1 MHFNFK
7 TSVTKYSIQCYRFC
21 HRPWY
26 RSYSGKQVKYMY
38 LKITYLYKS
47 CKLPVPS
54 SVDFQIDILFLKVA
68 VFFHVEREIEEP
80 SFDMTVTMVN
90 DTLDII
96 KIKTCAQ

>member
-1 MHFNFK
+1 
-7 TSVTKYSIQCYRFC
+7 
-21 HRPWY
+21 
-26 RSYSGKQVKYMY
+26 MY

-54 SVDFQIDILFLKVA
+54 LVDFQTEILFLKVA
-68 VFFHVEREIEEP
+68 VFFYVEREIEEP

-90 DTLDII
+90 DTLDTI